1 MSQWLLDSGGS
12 HHIASD
18 LNNLSLHS
26 PYNGSQNVMVGNS
39 ANLPIT
45 HTGSIFLPSSQRNLK
60 LTNVLCV
67 PSMHKNLISVNKL
80 CKANNVSVELCPY
93 DFQVKDLQTGTTL
106 VTGKANGGVYEW
118 PMLSSSPMAFSSF
131 KSSFLDWHSR
141 LGHPNLQTLRHMIS
155 KFSLPLSS
163 SLSSHL
169 NCNSCSI
176 NKSHKLPFSSS
187 CLISKAPLEIIFS
200 DVWTSPLISVDGFKY
215 FVIFVDHF
223 TRYIWFYPI
232 KTKSQVAQIFP
243 IFKALVENR
252 F

>member
-80 CKANNVSVELCPY
+80 CKANNVFVELCPY

-118 PMLSSSPMAFSSF
+118 LMLSFSPMAFSSS

-141 LGHPNLQTLRHMIS
+141 LGRPNLQTLRHMIS
-155 KFSLPLSS
+155 KFSFHCLL
-163 SLSSHL
+163 LCHL
-169 NCNSCSI
+169 I
-176 NKSHKLPFSSS
+176 
-187 CLISKAPLEIIFS
+187 
-200 DVWTSPLISVDGFKY
+200 
-215 FVIFVDHF
+215 
-223 TRYIWFYPI
+223 
-232 KTKSQVAQIFP
+232 
-243 IFKALVENR
+243 
-252 F
+252 